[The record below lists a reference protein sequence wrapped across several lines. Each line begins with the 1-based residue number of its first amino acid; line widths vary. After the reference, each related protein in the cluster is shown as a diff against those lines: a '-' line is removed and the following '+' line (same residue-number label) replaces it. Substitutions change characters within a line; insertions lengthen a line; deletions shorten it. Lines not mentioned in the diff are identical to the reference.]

1 MLFEGGRYIHAVF
14 ICHLSLEKAL
24 KGIYMLRLDEMP
36 PRTHNLTYLSEKAG
50 LVMPDDVYD
59 FIFTLTGISIPA
71 RYPDEL
77 SIMRKGYSKA
87 KTKALLKQGKE
98 VLKWLKAQSGK

>member
-1 MLFEGGRYIHAVF
+1 MR
-14 ICHLSLEKAL
+14 
-24 KGIYMLRLDEMP
+24 RLDELP
-36 PRTHNLTYLSEKAG
+36 PRTHNLIYLSEKAG
-50 LVMPDDVYD
+50 LTMPEDSYN
-59 FIFTLTGISIPA
+59 FLFTLTGISIPA

-77 SIMRKGYSKA
+77 AIMRKGYNKT